1 MIGLHEKNLADLAI
15 LDMRERDQRI
25 KRAYEAYYYGGP
37 DMLRY
42 RAGEANDNVKINYAR
57 LVVDAGVAHLFG
69 SALVINA
76 PEGNDDI
83 QQEIDAIIKANG
95 GGLLW
100 QRMGVSGAI
109 GGTMFYRLMVNDDES
124 IRVMVVDP
132 ATVEVLW
139 DERDHEKVTG
149 YVVTFVPNGG
159 AGARAIRQIIQPADD
174 GWQIV
179 EQEAFDDAWQTVSIE
194 PWPYPF
200 PPMGH
205 AQNLPSPHEVY
216 GISDLEPDTL
226 DLCDGINR
234 AISNINRILRLYAHP
249 RTWGKMIG
257 EALNMDANP
266 GAVIRLEHPD
276 AELHNLEMQSDLS
289 SSIDLYRR
297 MVGALHES
305 SRIPEVATGK
315 LDSAGSLSS
324 LALRILY
331 APLMQKTETKRRTY
345 GHAIEE
351 MFLKALYLRGFE
363 DVDIE
368 LLWPDTL
375 PADPEGTRRNA
386 LVDQQLGVS
395 RTTILEAL
403 GYDPEVEDANREAE
417 GTQAQAGFDAGLI

>member
-1 MIGLHEKNLADLAI
+1 MNIHEKNLADLAI

-25 KRAYEAYYYGGP
+25 KRAYESYFYGGP
-37 DMLRY
+37 DTLKY
-42 RAGEANDNVKINYAR
+42 RPGEANDNIKINYPR

-69 SALVINA
+69 SELIVNS
-76 PEGNDDI
+76 PESDEEI
-83 QQEIDAIIKANG
+83 QAEIDKIIDDNG

-109 GGTMFYRLMVNDDES
+109 GGTMFYRLLVNEDES
-124 IRVMVVDP
+124 IRIMIVDP
-132 ATVEVLW
+132 STVEVLW
-139 DERDHEKVTG
+139 DERDHEKITG
-149 YVVTFVPNGG
+149 YVITFVPNGG
-159 AGARAIRQIIQPADD
+159 LTSRVIRQIIQPRDAE
-174 GWQIV
+174 WEIV
-179 EQEAFDDAWQTVSIE
+179 EQVAYEDQWQTVSIE

-205 AQNLPSPHEVY
+205 CQNLPSPHEVY
-216 GISDLEPDTL
+216 GLSDLEPDTL

-234 AISNINRILRLYAHP
+234 TISNISRVVRLYAHP

-297 MVGALHES
+297 LVAALHEET
-305 SRIPEVATGK
+305 RIPEVATGK
-315 LDSAGSLSS
+315 MDSAGNLSS

-331 APLMQKTETKRRTY
+331 APLMQKTESKRRTY
-345 GHAIEE
+345 GHAIESI
-351 MFLKALYLRGFE
+351 FYRALSLRGFE
-363 DVDIE
+363 DVKVE

-375 PADPEGTRRNA
+375 PADPEGTRRMA
-386 LVDQQLGVS
+386 LIDQQLGVS
-395 RTTILEAL
+395 RTTILESL
-403 GYDPEVEDANREAE
+403 GYDPLVESENLSNEN
-417 GTQAQAGFDAGLI
+417 QNAQTDFDAGLI

>member
-1 MIGLHEKNLADLAI
+1 MIGLHEKNLADLAL

-42 RAGEANDNVKINYAR
+42 RPGEANDNVKVNYAR
-57 LVVDAGVAHLFG
+57 LIVDAGVSHLFG
-69 SALVINA
+69 SALTINA
-76 PEGNDDI
+76 PDADDGI
-83 QQEIDAIIKANG
+83 QDEIDAMLKTNG

-109 GGTMFYRLMVNDDES
+109 GGTMFYRLQVNDDES
-124 IRVMVVDP
+124 IRITVVDP
-132 ATVEVLW
+132 GTVEVLW

-159 AGARAIRQIIQPADD
+159 IEARAIRQIIQPADG
-174 GWQIV
+174 GWEIV
-179 EQEAFDDAWQTVSIE
+179 EQEAFDEAWQTVARE

-205 AQNLPSPHEVY
+205 CQNLPSPHEVY
-216 GISDLEPDTL
+216 GLSDLEPDTL

-297 MVGALHES
+297 MVSALHES
-305 SRIPEVATGK
+305 TRIPEVATGK
-315 LDSAGSLSS
+315 LDSAGQLSS
-324 LALRILY
+324 LSLRILY
-331 APLMQKTETKRRTY
+331 APLMQKVETKRRTY

-351 MFLKALYLRGFE
+351 MMERALYLRGYDE
-363 DVDIE
+363 VNVE

-375 PADPEGTRRNA
+375 PQDPEGARRAA

-395 RTTILEAL
+395 RATILEQL
-403 GYDPEVEDANREAE
+403 GYDPEVEDANRSAE
-417 GTQAQAGFDAGLI
+417 GTQAQSGFDAGLL